1 MSVPGLAH
9 QSARRLAAVVAA
21 LLAAVPA
28 CGDPGPNA
36 DAAGSTEH
44 PSGQTVDDCGIP
56 VPVGDPPERIFAV
69 FHNAVELAHALGMS
83 DRLVGT
89 AYLDNP
95 ILPAYAEAQAATRY
109 HETIPSREEMLRR
122 RPDFVISGF
131 TSAFTPQG
139 VGTRAELAD
148 IGIRSWLSRALC
160 PTEDGADQDDL
171 AVDHVPLA
179 MIYDEI
185 LDLGAVFDQT
195 ERAERLVQDMRREI
209 ARVTAAL
216 DNVDDRPRVAVLNLP
231 DGGQYR
237 VFGGGDIV
245 ETIIRTAGGE
255 PVFADVPGRVE
266 RISIEEVIARDPEV
280 IFVPACCGADVGP
293 EAAQDVIDGMLAEP
307 ALANVAAVRHQRIHA
322 VTFAEMSPGIRVAD
336 AIHNVARHLHPDA
349 LAG

>member
-1 MSVPGLAH
+1 VPGLARP
-9 QSARRLAAVVAA
+9 SARRLAAALT
-21 LLAAVPA
+21 LLAALPA
-28 CGDPGPNA
+28 CGAQGRDA

-44 PSGQTVDDCGIP
+44 TGGRTVDDCGVA
-56 VPVGDPPERIFAV
+56 VPIGDPPERIFAV

-95 ILPAYAEAQAATRY
+95 ILPDYADAQAATRY
-109 HETIPSREEMLRR
+109 YETIPSREEMLTR

-131 TSAFTPQG
+131 TGTFTPEAF
-139 VGTRAELAD
+139 GTRAELAD
-148 IGIRSWLSRALC
+148 IGIRTWLSRALC
-160 PTEDGADQDDL
+160 PTEDGAGQDDL

-195 ERAERLVQDMRREI
+195 ERAERLVDDMRREI
-209 ARVTAAL
+209 DRVSAAL
-216 DNVDDRPRVAVLNLP
+216 AHVDDRPRVAVVNLP

-245 ETIIRTAGGE
+245 ETIIRAAGGE
-255 PVFADVPGRVE
+255 PIFADVPGRVE
-266 RISIEEVIARDPEV
+266 RIGIEEVIARDPEV

-293 EAAQDVIDGMLAEP
+293 DAAQDVIDGMLAEP
-307 ALANVAAVRHQRIHA
+307 ALANVAAVRHRRIYP

-349 LAG
+349 FTN

>member
-1 MSVPGLAH
+1 M
-9 QSARRLAAVVAA
+9 RLAGSRFGVAA
-21 LLAAVPA
+21 VALVLLGALPS
-28 CGDPGPNA
+28 CGEPGPHRGA
-36 DAAGSTEH
+36 DAGATG
-44 PSGQTVDDCGIP
+44 PTVDDCGTA
-56 VPVGDPPERIFAV
+56 VPVGDPPERVFAV

-95 ILPAYAEAQAATRY
+95 VLPAYADAQAATRY
-109 HETIPSREEMLRR
+109 YETIPSREAMLAR

-131 TSAFTPQG
+131 TGAFTPEAF
-139 VGTRAELAD
+139 GTRAELAD
-148 IGIRSWLSRALC
+148 IGIRTWLSRALC

-185 LDLGAVFDQT
+185 VDLGAVFDQT
-195 ERAERLVQDMRREI
+195 VRAERLVDGMRREI
-209 ARVTAAL
+209 DRVTSAL
-216 DNVDDRPRVAVLNLP
+216 AQVDDRPRVAVLNLP

-266 RISIEEVIARDPEV
+266 RIGIEEVIARDPEV
-280 IFVPACCGADVGP
+280 IFVPACCGAGVGP
-293 EAAQDVIDGMLAEP
+293 EAARDVIDGMLAEP
-307 ALANVAAVRHQRIHA
+307 ALANVAAVRHRRIYA

-336 AIHNVARHLHPDA
+336 AIRNVARRLHPDA
-349 LAG
+349 PGL

>member
-1 MSVPGLAH
+1 M
-9 QSARRLAAVVAA
+9 RLAGSRFGVAA
-21 LLAAVPA
+21 VALVLLGALPS
-28 CGDPGPNA
+28 CGEPGPHRGA
-36 DAAGSTEH
+36 DAGATG
-44 PSGQTVDDCGIP
+44 PTVDDCGTA
-56 VPVGDPPERIFAV
+56 VPVGDPPERVFAV

-95 ILPAYAEAQAATRY
+95 VLPAYADAQAATRY
-109 HETIPSREEMLRR
+109 YETIPSREAMLAR

-131 TSAFTPQG
+131 TGAFTPEAF
-139 VGTRAELAD
+139 GTRAELAD
-148 IGIRSWLSRALC
+148 IGIRTWLSRALC
-160 PTEDGADQDDL
+160 PTEDGAGQDDL

-185 LDLGAVFDQT
+185 VDLGAVFDQT
-195 ERAERLVQDMRREI
+195 VRAERLVDGMRREI
-209 ARVTAAL
+209 DRVTSAL
-216 DNVDDRPRVAVLNLP
+216 AQVDDRPRVAVLNLP

-266 RISIEEVIARDPEV
+266 RIGIEEVIARDPEV
-280 IFVPACCGADVGP
+280 IFVPACCGAGVGP
-293 EAAQDVIDGMLAEP
+293 EAARDVIDGMLAEP
-307 ALANVAAVRHQRIHA
+307 ALANVAAVRHRRIYA

-336 AIHNVARHLHPDA
+336 AIRNVARRLHPDA
-349 LAG
+349 PGL

>member
-1 MSVPGLAH
+1 MMLAG
-9 QSARRLAAVVAA
+9 SRFGVAVVALVLLGA
-21 LLAAVPA
+21 LPS
-28 CGDPGPNA
+28 CGEPGPHRGA
-36 DAAGSTEH
+36 DASA
-44 PSGQTVDDCGIP
+44 SGPTVDDCGTA
-56 VPVGDPPERIFAV
+56 VPVGDPPERVFAV

-95 ILPAYAEAQAATRY
+95 VLPAYAEAQAATRY
-109 HETIPSREEMLRR
+109 YETIPSREEMLAR

-131 TSAFTPQG
+131 TGAFTPEAF
-139 VGTRAELAD
+139 GTRAELAD
-148 IGIRSWLSRALC
+148 IGIRTWLSRALC
-160 PTEDGADQDDL
+160 PTEDGAGQDDL

-195 ERAERLVQDMRREI
+195 ERAERLVDGIRREI
-209 ARVTAAL
+209 DRVTAAVA
-216 DNVDDRPRVAVLNLP
+216 DVDDRPRVAVLNLP

-237 VFGGGDIV
+237 VFGGADIV
-245 ETIIRTAGGE
+245 ETIIRKAGGE

-266 RISIEEVIARDPEV
+266 RIGIEEVIARDPEV

-293 EAAQDVIDGMLAEP
+293 EAARDVIDGMLAEP
-307 ALANVAAVRHQRIHA
+307 ALANVAAVRHRRIYP

-336 AIHNVARHLHPDA
+336 AIRNVARHLHPDTPG
-349 LAG
+349 LRPS

>member
-1 MSVPGLAH
+1 M
-9 QSARRLAAVVAA
+9 RLAGSRFGVAA
-21 LLAAVPA
+21 VALVLLGALPS
-28 CGDPGPNA
+28 CGEPGPHRGA
-36 DAAGSTEH
+36 DAGATG
-44 PSGQTVDDCGIP
+44 PTVDDCGTA
-56 VPVGDPPERIFAV
+56 VPVGDPPERVFAV

-95 ILPAYAEAQAATRY
+95 VLPAYADAQAATRY
-109 HETIPSREEMLRR
+109 YETIPSREAMLAR

-131 TSAFTPQG
+131 TGAFTPEAF
-139 VGTRAELAD
+139 GTRAELAD
-148 IGIRSWLSRALC
+148 IGIRTWLSRALC

-185 LDLGAVFDQT
+185 VDLGAVFDQT
-195 ERAERLVQDMRREI
+195 VRAERLVDGMRREI
-209 ARVTAAL
+209 DRVTSAL
-216 DNVDDRPRVAVLNLP
+216 AQVDDRPRVAVLNLP

-266 RISIEEVIARDPEV
+266 RIGIEEVIARDPEV
-280 IFVPACCGADVGP
+280 IFVPACCGADVRP
-293 EAAQDVIDGMLAEP
+293 EAARDVIDGMLAEP
-307 ALANVAAVRHQRIHA
+307 ALANVAAVRHRRIYA

-336 AIHNVARHLHPDA
+336 AIRNVARRLHPDA
-349 LAG
+349 PGL